1 MTITEMTATEYET
14 LFSSGHV
21 YNSVS
26 FAMLNATKAES
37 VRYLAVGDHKHRF
50 GIILGERGGRL
61 MSPFS
66 APFGGFD
73 MEPLRSSRCRHLAGL
88 MVQEFSA

>member
-26 FAMLNATKAES
+26 FAMLNAAKAEA
-37 VRYLAVGDHKHRF
+37 VRCLAIGDHKHRF

-73 MEPLRSSRCRHLAGL
+73 MRG
-88 MVQEFSA
+88 VQALKSFPSHFRR